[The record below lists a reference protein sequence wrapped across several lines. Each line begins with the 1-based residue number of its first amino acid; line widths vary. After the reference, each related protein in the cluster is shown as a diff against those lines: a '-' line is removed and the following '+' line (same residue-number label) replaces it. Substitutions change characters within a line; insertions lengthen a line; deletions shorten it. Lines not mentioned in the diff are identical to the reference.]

1 MQMKEIG
8 PCVCGL
14 SVERQGKR
22 TSSVGVLEPAGLMTY
37 PADQFSADLG

>member
-1 MQMKEIG
+1 MKEIG

-14 SVERQGKR
+14 SVKRQGKR